1 MKNDNFK
8 RKAQRKINL
17 WNKMSIDLLKQEI
30 IMTGEKVKDRID
42 PLKKKKHGLK
52 NDNFKGKVQKK

>member
-1 MKNDNFK
+1 
-8 RKAQRKINL
+8 
-17 WNKMSIDLLKQEI
+17 MSIDLLKQEI
-30 IMTGEKVKDRID
+30 IMTGEKFKDRID